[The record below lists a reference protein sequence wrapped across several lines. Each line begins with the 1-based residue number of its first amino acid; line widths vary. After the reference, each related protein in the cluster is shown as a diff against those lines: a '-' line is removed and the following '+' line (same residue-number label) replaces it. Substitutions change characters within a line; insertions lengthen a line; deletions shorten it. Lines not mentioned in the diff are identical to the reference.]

1 MKLNS
6 SATTKVNFV
15 DGMAY
20 FAKDKLYKEIQ
31 AYYAWIR
38 SEKEYTQ
45 TINKRWQSLICLIK

>member
-45 TINKRWQSLICLIK
+45 TINKR